1 MGVYEG
7 QIIWISNGS
16 AKQWVKMGGRKGRA
30 QATEVSTSNN
40 CQSVCLS
47 VCLAEP
53 RSILNLLAELSSLHT
68 RDTRH
73 AARDTRHRRKNE
85 WMNGWLHEW
94 IEKSYRCMQSRCAYY
109 QHTLA
114 RIPSKN
120 TCWAESE
127 SSFPFGVPLF
137 TCHKLLH
144 STVSVCECALRN
156 CCNCCLK
163 LTLTSF
169 GCWHCK

>member
-7 QIIWISNGS
+7 QIIWISKG
-16 AKQWVKMGGRKGRA
+16 AGKQWVKMGGRQWA
-30 QATEVSTSNN
+30 STSDRS
-40 CQSVCLS
+40 QHFQQLSVSLS

-53 RSILNLLAELSSLHT
+53 GSILNLLAELSSLHT

-127 SSFPFGVPLF
+127 STFPSACPFSLATNCCTVQWMCVWVRPK
-137 TCHKLLH
+137 KLLQLLLE
-144 STVSVCECALRN
+144 TDIDKLRLLAL
-156 CCNCCLK
+156 
-163 LTLTSF
+163 
-169 GCWHCK
+169 